1 MNRSV
6 DTERLKDFIKATK
19 LPIIKLA
26 KEIGISASHLHGML
40 KGKIKMGSKTQNKIK
55 PLLEKHGLSLD
66 DILKPNPM
74 IIDGK
79 AVEMIVISEKGTDNL
94 VAAITSK
101 NVLLADEYEIESVP
115 PIY

>member
-1 MNRSV
+1 MNKSV
-6 DTERLKDFIKATK
+6 DTESFKDFIKTTK
-19 LPIIKLA
+19 LPITVLA

-40 KGKIKMGSKTQNKIK
+40 KGKIKMGEKTQRKIK
-55 PLLEKHGLSLD
+55 PLLEKWGLNLD
-66 DILKPNPM
+66 DILKPSPM
-74 IIDGK
+74 MIDGK
-79 AVEMIVISEKGTDNL
+79 AVEMIVISEKETNNL